1 MKTFVIALTFL
12 MLASIASAQM
22 PVGGQIGLYADI
34 NRESYCVSGTPV
46 YEATM
51 YVWLRPTTPDGM
63 AASEFKLVY
72 PENVDYGTATINEDV
87 VNLIIGDPQVGT
99 SIVYEECQDAWHW
112 VFRQKLHVLDDE
124 QSWIVAVADP
134 AGGWGPKMAACDIG
148 YQEKLLER
156 VSNLCLNFCTTN
168 LYSPFI
174 WTITKVDA
182 QHLSVVF
189 SEQVTPAS
197 AQNAG
202 NYTLYDKSTASTTV
216 PIVSAELAPDAVT
229 ALLTLGESIFTG
241 HPYLLEAR
249 NIYNL
254 DGLAGTSNKGFGD
267 LPDLK
272 FTQYSALPAFRDAC
286 SPLMVS
292 FTVKNEG
299 AGTAG
304 PFGMNVEWM
313 PLSGHP
319 GYCPRFLLGN
329 YDCAGL
335 APGETQTENFMYP
348 WPDTSIVV
356 NQVVITVDPSGQMP
370 EQNEGNNEEK
380 FPWYLENYT
389 ADHLKISDIGGD
401 QGGLIRLEFET
412 TPFGSYFPNP
422 YKTHDVY
429 RRDLVGWT
437 LLTTIADDGR
447 HKYVVDLPTLAD
459 STEEGGVSWAIFKV
473 RTQAIVLPWE
483 GAPDIR
489 YFDSCSCPDSGYS
502 VDNVP
507 PAAPED
513 LVASMQ
519 EGEILL
525 SWQESP
531 DPNTAKYLL
540 YRDPDPNFAPGPGNR
555 IAVISG
561 ALQYVDPDW
570 YPGSNYC
577 YKLSAKD
584 IAGNEGPYA
593 ATIPDLYVATL
604 LQNFSCALKESA
616 IEITWTLASLDE
628 GGAFAVYRT
637 SGDGGVSAEIP
648 PTRITRSGR
657 TFTLVDE
664 GIAGG
669 ESYRYRVEYIRN
681 GSAQH
686 LFTTEE
692 IETPELPLALHQNFP
707 NPFNP
712 VTSIKYYLPGQEH
725 VRLDV
730 FDASGKLVITLV
742 DKAQTKGNHS
752 VDWLGVNSSGAKV
765 KSGVYFCRLATR
777 ARTLTNKMILL
788 R

>member
-1 MKTFVIALTFL
+1 MKTFAIALTFL
-12 MLASIASAQM
+12 LLASLASAQA

-46 YEATM
+46 YEVTM

-72 PENVDYGTATINEDV
+72 PENVDYGVATINDDV

-99 SIVYEECQDAWHW
+99 SILYKECQYDWHW
-112 VFRQKLHVLDDE
+112 AFRQKLHVLDEE
-124 QSWIVAVADP
+124 QSWIIAVADP
-134 AGGWGPKMAACDIG
+134 ASGWAAPILAACNLV
-148 YQEKLLER
+148 YQEELLEV

-174 WTITKVDA
+174 WSVTKVDA

-189 SEQVTPAS
+189 SEQVTAES
-197 AQNAG
+197 AENLG
-202 NYTLYDKSTASTTV
+202 NYTIYDKSTASTTV
-216 PIVSAELAPDAVT
+216 PIVTAELAPDGVT

-241 HPYLLEAR
+241 RPYLLEAR
-249 NIYNL
+249 NIYDL
-254 DGLAGTSNKGFGD
+254 DGLEGTSNKGFGD

-272 FTQYSALPAFRDAC
+272 FTQCVALPPYRDAC
-286 SPLMVS
+286 SSLNVS
-292 FTVKNEG
+292 FAVKNEG
-299 AGTAG
+299 PGAAG
-304 PFGMNVEWM
+304 PFGVNVEWM

-319 GYCPRFLLGN
+319 GYSPRFLLGSHN
-329 YDCAGL
+329 CTGL
-335 APGETQTENFMYP
+335 APGETRTESFTYP

-356 NQVVITVDPSGQMP
+356 NQVIYTVDPTGQMP
-370 EQNEGNNEEK
+370 ERNEGNNEANVM
-380 FPWYLENYT
+380 FIENYT
-389 ADHLKISDIGGD
+389 ADHLKITDIGGD

-412 TPFGSYFPNP
+412 TPFGSFFPNP

-429 RRDLVGWT
+429 RRDGGGWT
-437 LLTTIADDGR
+437 LLTTITDDGR
-447 HKYVVDLPTLAD
+447 HKYVVDLPTMAD
-459 STEEGGVSWAIFKV
+459 STEVGGICWSVFKV

-502 VDNVP
+502 VDNVAP
-507 PAAPED
+507 TAPEGFA
-513 LVASMQ
+513 ASMQ

-525 SWQESP
+525 SWQESL

-540 YRDPDPNFAPGPGNR
+540 YRNPDPNFAPGPGTR

-616 IEITWTLASLDE
+616 IEITWTLASIDE

-637 SGDGGVSAEIP
+637 SGDGGVSVEIP
-648 PTRITRSGR
+648 ATSITRSGR

-669 ESYRYRVEYIRN
+669 ESYHYRVEYIRN

-686 LFTTEE
+686 LFTTDA

-712 VTSIKYYLPGQEH
+712 VTSIKYYLPGKEH

-742 DKAQTKGNHS
+742 DKAQAKGNHS
-752 VDWLGVNSSGAKV
+752 VEWMGVNSSGVNV

-777 ARTLTNKMILL
+777 AKTLTSKMILL